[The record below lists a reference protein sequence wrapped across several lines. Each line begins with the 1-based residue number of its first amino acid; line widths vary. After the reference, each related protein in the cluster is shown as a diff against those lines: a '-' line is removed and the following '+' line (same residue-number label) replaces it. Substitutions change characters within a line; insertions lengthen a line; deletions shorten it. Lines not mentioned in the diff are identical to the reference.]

1 MCPELK
7 RPGRIIKDLYYPL
20 GAGISFLTEVLLVG
34 RRCEEVEREGMNL
47 VSQKKI
53 LRASKEV
60 FDWRMVPGLEPKVPP
75 QAELQCILTTHQLL
89 LPPSPPSYTSSEG

>member
-7 RPGRIIKDLYYPL
+7 RPGRIIKDFYYPL

-47 VSQKKI
+47 MSQKKI
-53 LRASKEV
+53 LRASKEG
-60 FDWRMVPGLEPKVPP
+60 FDWRMVPEQDWSLKSHLR
-75 QAELQCILTTHQLL
+75 QNFSA
-89 LPPSPPSYTSSEG
+89 S